1 MLSLRNFKLKNY
13 EETLFLE
20 VFSIIFTLLQYQLSN
35 LLIENISKK
44 NHTILTDGI
53 Y

>member
-1 MLSLRNFKLKNY
+1 MKKLY
-13 EETLFLE
+13 FWG
-20 VFSIIFTLLQYQLSN
+20 FSIIFTLLQYQLSN

-53 Y
+53 YWSNYKIHIY